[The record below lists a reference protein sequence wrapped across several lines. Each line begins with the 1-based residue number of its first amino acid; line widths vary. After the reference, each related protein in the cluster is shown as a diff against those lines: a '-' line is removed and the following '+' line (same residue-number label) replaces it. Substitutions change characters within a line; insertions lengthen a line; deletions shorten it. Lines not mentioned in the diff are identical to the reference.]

1 MPYPLYFA
9 RFRPYI
15 NTTNPLL
22 SRPTTS
28 TSASSPAPP
37 IIVVCN
43 STRKRSMEVTG
54 DNLVAPEASNQ
65 IHGDILESIFN
76 HVPLVDLVP
85 ASYVSMSWKLSVSA
99 SLQGGGRRCRPNRTK
114 PWLLIY
120 TQSTRFPHSATTH
133 AYDPRSHVW
142 IQIHEPSM
150 KFISALRSSHS
161 TLLYM
166 LSPSTFSFSYDPL
179 HLTWHHIKAPLTW
192 RTDPIVAM
200 VGKSVIIA
208 GGTCYFEEDPLA
220 VEMYDLETSKWEM
233 CEPMPSILRESAAS
247 TWLSIAVNSNKNKMY
262 VVEKSTGVAY
272 SFDPSIKTWQGPYNL
287 RDDIKSIKL
296 WEVDGESLEVYREIG
311 EMPKQLV
318 EKLKVINSEDDS
330 ENMIYFGMPMPS
342 SISMSLMDD
351 FVYIYLSSTVGG
363 AIIMCEL
370 NGDGSGA
377 CNWTSVRNTTVNDI
391 DRCKLT
397 QCTVTC
403 CSKVGLVDLDKAL
416 SESRKFYVK
425 ETV

>member
-1 MPYPLYFA
+1 
-9 RFRPYI
+9 
-15 NTTNPLL
+15 
-22 SRPTTS
+22 
-28 TSASSPAPP
+28 
-37 IIVVCN
+37 
-43 STRKRSMEVTG
+43 MEVTG
-54 DNLVAPEASNQ
+54 DN
-65 IHGDILESIFN
+65 F
-76 HVPLVDLVP
+76 
-85 ASYVSMSWKLSVSA
+85 
-99 SLQGGGRRCRPNRTK
+99 T
-114 PWLLIY
+114 
-120 TQSTRFPHSATTH
+120 STRSFKSNPWRHLGVDIQSRPSRRSRSRQLRVHVLETRGFRFSAGRWSSP
-133 AYDPRSHVW
+133 PRQQNQTMAPNLHPE
-142 IQIHEPSM
+142 HE
-150 KFISALRSSHS
+150 FISALRSSHS

-166 LSPSTFSFSYDPL
+166 LSPSTFSFSDDPL
-179 HLTWHHIKAPLTW
+179 HLTWHHIKAPHIW

-200 VGKSVIIA
+200 VGTRVIIA

-220 VEMYDLETSKWEM
+220 VEMYDLETCTWEV

-247 TWLSIAVNSNKNKMY
+247 TWLSIAVSSNKNRMY

-272 SFDPSIKTWQGPYNL
+272 SFDPSIKKWQGPYNL
-287 RDDIKSIKL
+287 RPHTARTISCCFIGFSRHDRLIFCGIIGDDIESIKL
-296 WEVDGESLEVYREIG
+296 WEVDGESLEVFREIG

-318 EKLKVINSEDDS
+318 EKMKAINSEDDA

-363 AIIMCEL
+363 AIIMCDIS
-370 NGDGSGA
+370 GDDSGA
-377 CNWTSVRNTTVNDI
+377 CNWTSAKNTTVNDI

-403 CSKVGLVDLDKAL
+403 CSKVGLDDLDKAL

>member
-1 MPYPLYFA
+1 
-9 RFRPYI
+9 
-15 NTTNPLL
+15 
-22 SRPTTS
+22 
-28 TSASSPAPP
+28 
-37 IIVVCN
+37 
-43 STRKRSMEVTG
+43 MEVTG
-54 DNLVAPEASNQ
+54 DNLLTPEASNQ

-85 ASYVSMSWKLSVSA
+85 ASYVSMSWKLAVSA
-99 SLQGGGRRCRPNRTK
+99 SLQGGGRRRRANRTK

-120 TQSTRFPHSATTH
+120 TQSTRFPHSTTAH

-166 LSPSTFSFSYDPL
+166 LSPSSFSISHDPL
-179 HLTWHHIKAPLTW
+179 HLTWHHIKAPLIW

-200 VGKSVIIA
+200 VGTRVIIA
-208 GGTCYFEEDPLA
+208 GGTCYFEDDPLA
-220 VEMYDLETSKWEM
+220 VEMYDLETCKWEM
-233 CEPMPSILRESAAS
+233 CEPMPSILKESAAS

-272 SFDPSIKTWQGPYNL
+272 SFDPSIKKWQGPYNL
-287 RDDIKSIKL
+287 RPDHTARTISCWFIGFSSDDRLIFGGVIGDDIESIKL
-296 WEVDGESLEVYREIG
+296 WEVDGESLEVFREIG

-318 EKLKVINSEDDS
+318 EKMKAINSEDDA

-363 AIIMCEL
+363 AIIMCDIS
-370 NGDGSGA
+370 GDDSGA
-377 CNWTSVRNTTVNDI
+377 CNWTSVKNTTVNDI

-403 CSKVGLVDLDKAL
+403 CSKVGLDDLDKAL
-416 SESRKFYVK
+416 SENRKFYVK